1 MTTAMTTT
9 MTMETTMTNEL
20 APQRMACAVGRV
32 VERDLAREGAP
43 PRMTMLPASLLRAA
57 SATSHD
63 APILGETDLDS
74 EPATERLRRVAHEA
88 VAALRGR
95 PTT

>member
-1 MTTAMTTT
+1 M
-9 MTMETTMTNEL
+9 METTTMTNEL

-32 VERDLAREGAP
+32 VERELARDGAP
-43 PRMTMLPASLLRAA
+43 PRMTMLPASLLRGAPTA
-57 SATSHD
+57 SDERPTSS
-63 APILGETDLDS
+63 ETELDS
-74 EPATERLRRVAHEA
+74 EPATARLRRVAHEA

>member
-1 MTTAMTTT
+1 MTTT
-9 MTMETTMTNEL
+9 MTTMMMETTMTTNEL

-32 VERDLAREGAP
+32 VEHELARDGAP
-43 PRMTMLPASLLRAA
+43 PRMTMLPASLWRGAP
-57 SATSHD
+57 ATSD
-63 APILGETDLDS
+63 DVPSSLEPEL
-74 EPATERLRRVAHEA
+74 EPATVRLRRVAHEA